1 MLLMYVGY
9 CVVLHYNTRIERWAQ
24 SLPVPCRQTLPEEE
38 SAIVSYRHLEED
50 RSRRP
55 SYTTPP
61 LTSVDNKLNFSMETG
76 QYSYTQS
83 QSLPLMTL
91 L

>member
-9 CVVLHYNTRIERWAQ
+9 CLVLHYNPRIEKWAQ
-24 SLPVPCRQTLPEEE
+24 KLPVPCRQTLPEEE

-61 LTSVDNKLNFSMETG
+61 ITSVENKLNFNTETG
-76 QYSYTQS
+76 Q
-83 QSLPLMTL
+83 
-91 L
+91 